1 MDSKELK
8 KAVEST
14 LEHLSAVV
22 PGKKRE
28 DLLQVL
34 AHITAAALEGKEP
47 DYVTSYFM
55 KIMHMLDGE
64 FDR

>member
-1 MDSKELK
+1 MESKALK

-14 LEHLSAVV
+14 LKHLSSVC
-22 PGKKRE
+22 PSRD

-34 AHITAAALEGKEP
+34 AHITAAALKDRQP
-47 DYVTSYFM
+47 AYVVSYLI
-55 KIMHMLDGE
+55 KITNMLDGE